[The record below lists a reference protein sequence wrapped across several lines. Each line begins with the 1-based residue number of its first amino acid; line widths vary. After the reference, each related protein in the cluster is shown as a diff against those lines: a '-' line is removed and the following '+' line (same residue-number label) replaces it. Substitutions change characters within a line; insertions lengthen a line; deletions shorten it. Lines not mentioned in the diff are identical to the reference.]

1 MLQSISDAKR
11 GRQSS
16 RAGKHIHVL
25 ASYAATPTCVR
36 QHYWCKNTGVYYT
49 AARLCR
55 PPRARAGTYTQ
66 PLALGKGHD
75 TPGSRVQ
82 IPQAFAPV
90 LAALFWRQNGMRSAG
105 VLTSLG
111 PGTETESRETE
122 SVRKKDTRQ
131 EATLASG
138 LTRGD
143 TTSHYVSPASAGRAA
158 APWPLVAVASEPAT
172 APSCRP
178 STVNSN
184 AP

>member
-1 MLQSISDAKR
+1 MLGRKASMLQSISDAKR

-90 LAALFWRQNGMRSAG
+90 LAALFWRLNGMRSAG

-143 TTSHYVSPASAGRAA
+143 TASH
-158 APWPLVAVASEPAT
+158 
-172 APSCRP
+172 
-178 STVNSN
+178 
-184 AP
+184 